1 MRLIALAL
9 VGIALFAPAR
19 GATGTALPIL
29 GFRQGPRQ
37 AALGGA
43 GVAVVDRGR
52 AARFNPALPGL
63 GFARDRRAIE
73 WHPAWQ
79 DYPSFME
86 MRLKDWNGPAVPVAP
101 DLGPMYGSLF
111 FRWPGLYVPRWGYL
125 AYDRQT
131 FDISDFD
138 FREEAQSITI
148 SLAEDFLETGPS
160 RPEGWGWTGGLTAKL
175 WDSRLTGATQEGDP
189 FSIEAKGL
197 ALDLGWAARGPGPA
211 FLPRTWFCLG
221 AAFFNLGNDVVYEG
235 GPDGAVPGADPL
247 PMEYRLGASG
257 TWAPFPALTVRSR
270 AVEPLRAL
278 ATVEAGKEFANRDSR
293 GAPLNP
299 AASFIREFSVFRDFP
314 GGYLRDMSTH
324 AGAEATA
331 FGIASLRYGR
341 MGTRQSDGDKDYWF
355 YGWGLDTGPWLKY
368 FEARFDYAR
377 QLSTHH
383 DGGGMVPFRQYGFD
397 LEAWF

>member
-9 VGIALFAPAR
+9 VGLGLCAPAR

-29 GFRQGPRQ
+29 EDRQGPRQ

-43 GVAVVDRGR
+43 GVAVPDHGR

-63 GFARDRRAIE
+63 GFAQDRRAIE

-79 DYPSFME
+79 DYPSFVD
-86 MRLKDWNGPAVPVAP
+86 MRFKDWNGPAVPVAP

-131 FDISDFD
+131 LDLGWFDS
-138 FREEAQSITI
+138 REEAQSVTV
-148 SLAEDFLETGPS
+148 SLAEDFLEAGPS
-160 RPEGWGWTGGLTAKL
+160 RPEEWGWTGGLTVKF
-175 WDSRLTGATQEGDP
+175 WNSRLIATTQDGDRFP
-189 FSIEAKGL
+189 IEAKGL

-211 FLPRTWFCLG
+211 FLPRTRFCLG
-221 AAFFNLGNDVVYEG
+221 VAFFNLGNDVIYEG
-235 GPDGAVPGADPL
+235 GPEDATSDADPL

-257 TWAPFPALTVRSR
+257 SWAPLPAWTVRGK

-293 GAPLNP
+293 QAPLNP
-299 AASFIREFSVFRDFP
+299 AASFVREFGDFP

-324 AGAEATA
+324 AGAEATV

-341 MGTRQSDGDKDYWF
+341 MGAREYVGDNDYWF
-355 YGWGLDTGPWLKY
+355 YGWGLDTGPWLRY

-383 DGGGMVPFRQYGFD
+383 DGGGMFPSRQYGFD